1 MSAIIY
7 SIQTILFN
15 VTIAYILY
23 FYVCLMY
30 NKAIYY
36 EVSSP
41 PASMYLSLLKQPSSV
56 IDKFVQIEISGLLLN
71 N

>member
-7 SIQTILFN
+7 SIQ
-15 VTIAYILY
+15 
-23 FYVCLMY
+23 
-30 NKAIYY
+30 IYY

-56 IDKFVQIEISGLLLN
+56 IDKFVQMGISGLLLN